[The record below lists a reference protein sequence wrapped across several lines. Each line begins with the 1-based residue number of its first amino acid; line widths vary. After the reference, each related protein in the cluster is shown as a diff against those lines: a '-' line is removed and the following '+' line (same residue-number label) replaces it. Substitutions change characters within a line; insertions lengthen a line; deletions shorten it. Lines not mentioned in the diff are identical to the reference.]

1 MLLHYFEDPGRTHT
15 LGDTLLILGLALL
28 GAGVMGG
35 YVIDDRLSL
44 MVQVLAHILV
54 IVGPTLVKIGYVM
67 RINARHR
74 LHLAY

>member
-1 MLLHYFEDPGRTHT
+1 MLRHFEDPHRTHA
-15 LGDTLLILGLALL
+15 LGDTLLALGLALL
-28 GAGVMGG
+28 GVGVMGG

-44 MVQVLAHILV
+44 VAQVLAHILV

>member
-1 MLLHYFEDPGRTHT
+1 MLRYFDDPYRTHA
-15 LGDTLLILGLALL
+15 LGDALLILGLVLL

-44 MVQVLAHILV
+44 ATQVLTHILV